1 MMRTP
6 LLVWMA
12 LFAAILA
19 ILPACG
25 NGEDTNSRPPG
36 PTAGTPKDLALSA
49 GQRWKFVFYESGTQ
63 VGTNEMEVIA
73 IEGERDAVTY
83 RLTSALHLKQ
93 STACKPTEATST
105 LTIDRR
111 GAPIAYSAEAS
122 IGSG

>member
-1 MMRTP
+1 MRTP

-12 LFAAILA
+12 LAATILA
-19 ILPACG
+19 ILPACSS
-25 NGEDTNSRPPG
+25 GEDTPNPPPG
-36 PTAGTPKDLALSA
+36 PAAGTPKDLTLTA

-63 VGTNEMEVIA
+63 VGTNEMEVIG
-73 IEGERDAVTY
+73 IEGEGDAVTY
-83 RLTSALHLKQ
+83 TLTSALHLKQ